1 MIEIFGKIKGN
12 VLSIM
17 ICGEKDNNVSVD
29 GGENL
34 GGISY
39 WKWKRVIGDRGEKL
53 WRVFL

>member
-1 MIEIFGKIKGN
+1 MDWWWRLIEIFGKIKGN

-39 WKWKRVIGDRGEKL
+39 WKWKMKMG
-53 WRVFL
+53 